1 MSANADPIAE
11 GLARGWKVADGAALR
26 GDQRIECDVAI
37 VGTGAGGGVAAD
49 LLTQAGLS
57 VVLVEEGPLKS
68 SRDFRMLEAEAYPQL
83 YWESAARKTRDR
95 AINILQG
102 RAVGGSTTVNWTS
115 SFRTPPAVLAFWREQ
130 FGLTELTPEALAP
143 HFAAAEAR
151 LGIAPWP
158 VAPNRNNDLLARGAA
173 ALGIA
178 VGSIRRNVRDCWNLG
193 YCGMGC
199 PTNAKQS
206 MLVTTIPAALERG
219 ARLFTRLRAL
229 RLELAGNRAAKLVC
243 TALTADGLTPTG
255 VAVEIV
261 ARHYVLAGGAINTPA
276 LLLRSDAP
284 DPYRLL
290 GKRTFL
296 HPTVISAA
304 VFEERVDGYQ
314 GAPQTVYSDHFLER
328 DPIDGPL
335 GFKLEVPP
343 LHPVLF
349 ATTLPGFGA
358 QHAELMRAFAR
369 THVQIA
375 LVRDGFHPQSIGGAV
390 GLRRDGSPLLDY
402 PLAEVFWDA
411 ARRALL
417 AMAEI
422 QFAAGAKA
430 VYPLHESATGY
441 TSWAQAKQE
450 ISRLPMK
457 PLAVRVA
464 SAHVMGGCAMAA
476 DERRGVVNADGRHF
490 HLDNVSVFDGSVFP
504 TSLGANPQLSI
515 YGLVDRMA
523 GRLAAQLSGR
533 PAPSLDRG

>member
-1 MSANADPIAE
+1 
-11 GLARGWKVADGAALR
+11 
-26 GDQRIECDVAI
+26 
-37 VGTGAGGGVAAD
+37 
-49 LLTQAGLS
+49 
-57 VVLVEEGPLKS
+57 
-68 SRDFRMLEAEAYPQL
+68 
-83 YWESAARKTRDR
+83 
-95 AINILQG
+95 
-102 RAVGGSTTVNWTS
+102 
-115 SFRTPPAVLAFWREQ
+115 
-130 FGLTELTPEALAP
+130 
-143 HFAAAEAR
+143 
-151 LGIAPWP
+151 
-158 VAPNRNNDLLARGAA
+158 
-173 ALGIA
+173 
-178 VGSIRRNVRDCWNLG
+178 
-193 YCGMGC
+193 
-199 PTNAKQS
+199 
-206 MLVTTIPAALERG
+206 
-219 ARLFTRLRAL
+219 
-229 RLELAGNRAAKLVC
+229 
-243 TALTADGLTPTG
+243 
-255 VAVEIV
+255 
-261 ARHYVLAGGAINTPA
+261 
-276 LLLRSDAP
+276 
-284 DPYRLL
+284 
-290 GKRTFL
+290 
-296 HPTVISAA
+296 
-304 VFEERVDGYQ
+304 
-314 GAPQTVYSDHFLER
+314 
-328 DPIDGPL
+328 
-335 GFKLEVPP
+335 
-343 LHPVLF
+343 
-349 ATTLPGFGA
+349 
-358 QHAELMRAFAR
+358 MRAFAR

-375 LVRDGFHPQSIGGAV
+375 LVRDGFHPQSAGGAV